1 MYTHLGAQGK
11 TEWKVGWALEGGFGN
26 RCTSMYIH
34 AHTYTR
40 MTHTTTSARAH
51 THTETDIHMHARTD
65 GRAHT
70 HHLHAGNRAEE
81 ELHDI
86 EQKRVHHGAVQFHR
100 MDRNQE
106 ESPGKCDG
114 TYACMHACKYACMY
128 MCIHSNTNT
137 YMCERERAQTHE
149 YMHACMHACMDIRM
163 HVFLFE

>member
-1 MYTHLGAQGK
+1 MYMYVHPCTH
-11 TEWKVGWALEGGFGN
+11 
-26 RCTSMYIH
+26 I
-34 AHTYTR
+34 HTYDAFN
-40 MTHTTTSARAH
+40 HERALVH
-51 THTETDIHMHARTD
+51 THTETDIHMHARTH

-100 MDRNQE
+100 MHRNQE

-114 TYACMHACKYACMY
+114 AYVCMYACKYACMH
-128 MCIHSNTNT
+128 MCIHSHTDT
-137 YMCERERAQTHE
+137 YICVCVSTDTGI
-149 YMHACMHACMDIRM
+149 HACCMDIRM